1 MTLADPLSALD
12 GLIGL
17 EEVRRRLTDLRNL
30 LELEQESQRRGY
42 PRQPASLHA
51 VLMGSPGTGKTE
63 VAKAIADMYRQVGV
77 LTGPLIHCSAAAD
90 LLAAYVGQTAIKTR
104 QKIEEAMGGVLL
116 IDEAYLLAGER
127 TFGGEVIAEL
137 SRCIIED
144 RGKLA
149 VLLAGYPEPMQ
160 EFFRRSPSLARRI
173 AHWINMPEYTDDQLV
188 EILLV
193 MAQRSGEAVADDA
206 RPIIREK
213 LATHRRNCAARRLAF
228 RFARDAENLL
238 EKARMAQAQRL
249 VGRPIRAITD
259 EELSTLTAA
268 DFYAAELGLPQA
280 SE

>member
-30 LELEQESQRRGY
+30 LELEQESQRRGC
-42 PRQPASLHA
+42 PRQPVSLHA
-51 VLMGSPGTGKTE
+51 VLIGSPGTGKTE

-77 LTGPLIHCSAAAD
+77 LTGPLIHCSAAD

-116 IDEAYLLAGER
+116 VDEAYVLAGER
-127 TFGGEVIAEL
+127 TFGGDAIAEL

-149 VLLAGYPEPMQ
+149 VLLAGYPELMRD
-160 EFFRRSPSLARRI
+160 FFRRAPFLARRI

-193 MAQRSGEAVADDA
+193 LAQRSGKAVADDA

-213 LATHRRNCAARRLAF
+213 LATHRKNCAARRLAF
-228 RFARDAENLL
+228 CFARDAENLL
-238 EKARMAQAQRL
+238 VNARNAQALRL
-249 VGRPIRAITD
+249 RGRPMHSITD

-268 DFYAAELGLPQA
+268 DFYAAELGLQ
-280 SE
+280 